1 MICKCDRTKKGKGI
15 QVMTNDEDEEATV
28 LKSKVRYSCRK
39 IKKETGSLAAI
50 LMVLTHIFHI
60 VE

>member
-1 MICKCDRTKKGKGI
+1 
-15 QVMTNDEDEEATV
+15 MTNDEDEEATV